1 MFGKLRNEQH
11 GQALIELA
19 LVLPILLLLLS
30 GIVEMG
36 RVGYAYISVNNA
48 ARVGAR
54 VASIGGTD
62 QEIMAAVAQ
71 SASILDPANLTVLI
85 SPIPTLRQSG
95 DDISVEVS
103 YPVDLVVPLIAG
115 IIPDPFLV
123 EADITMRLE

>member
-1 MFGKLRNEQH
+1 MHFRLRNEQK

-36 RVGYAYISVNNA
+36 RMGYAYISVNNA

-62 QEIMAAVAQ
+62 EQIISAIVQ
-71 SASILDPANLTVLI
+71 STPALNSEDLIVQI
-85 SPIPTLRQSG
+85 SPAPELRRSG
-95 DDISVEVS
+95 DGVTIDVR
-103 YPVDLVVPLIAG
+103 YQVDLVVPVISG
-115 IIPDPFLV
+115 IIPDPFPV
-123 EADITMRLE
+123 TANVTMRVE